1 MTARKKYF
9 SKCAILLNAAIKQM
23 NFRRLSRNHHQPNLT
38 TRTVHVMFEIMEY
51 TSIGAAVYAGWAYD
65 NRQ

>member
-23 NFRRLSRNHHQPNLT
+23 HFRRLSSHHHPNLT
-38 TRTVHVMFEIMEY
+38 TRTVDVMFEIMEY